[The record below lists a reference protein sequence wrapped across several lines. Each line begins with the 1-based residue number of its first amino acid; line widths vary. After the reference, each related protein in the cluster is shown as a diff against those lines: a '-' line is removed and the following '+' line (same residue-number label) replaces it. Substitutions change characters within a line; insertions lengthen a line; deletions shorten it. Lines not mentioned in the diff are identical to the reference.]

1 MSRHA
6 LPLQSALVAALRA
19 DADISALVAGRI
31 YDEPPDTPVRPFLRV
46 GNIEPAPLRT
56 TCGRGERIVF
66 SVEAYSRPASSVGRT
81 EATRLAAAVV
91 EALDEKRGALAIAGA
106 TVIDLTWSG
115 QTVERE
121 GDGKSYSAIIVF
133 DALIDGA

>member
-1 MSRHA
+1 MSRFA
-6 LPLQSALVAALRA
+6 LPLQSALVAALRG
-19 DADISALVAGRI
+19 DTGVSNLVAGRV
-31 YDEPPDTPVRPFLRV
+31 YDEPPDNSERPFLRV
-46 GNIEPAPLRT
+46 GNIEPAPLRVT
-56 TCGRGERIVF
+56 GGRGERIVF

-91 EALDEKRGALAIAGA
+91 DVLDEKRGALAIPGA

-133 DALIDGA
+133 DALIDG